1 MYNCKCMQNICMTCG
16 SVNITFLVVARLS
29 MVILA
34 RFAHGLC
41 DYAYTGSLLVRG
53 CLEIASN

>member
-1 MYNCKCMQNICMTCG
+1 MTFG
-16 SVNITFLVVARLS
+16 SVNITFLVVTRLS
-29 MVILA
+29 MGIVA

-53 CLEIASN
+53 YLEIASN

>member
-1 MYNCKCMQNICMTCG
+1 MTCG

-34 RFAHGLC
+34 RFAYGLS
-41 DYAYTGSLLVRG
+41 DYAYTGSLLIRG
-53 CLEIASN
+53 CSEIAIN